1 MKKNNIILL
10 SAIILLSFTYILSL
24 IKEGDGIEK
33 REEIKSALINPSNAG
48 QIVKLELYDAA
59 SYLKLEKIDNIWQIS
74 QEENTFISIPAD
86 ASKIESF
93 VSDFSKVRSM
103 YKISDKLSK
112 NNSFGLTDASAFKI
126 RYYYASSFDDLI
138 FGNQDFSLSSRY
150 LMSGRKTDVYE
161 INDEI
166 QKYLTSS
173 VQFWSE
179 PYLISRYTSGI
190 KTFEDIQSAF
200 RIKDGKKQSLNV
212 DSRFMELRHGGLPL
226 QSELERLEEL
236 EEIRLEIG
244 NKLSIILYFYKKE
257 NAELSDGIYV
267 KEIYESSSG
276 KKEYWVKISS
286 WTYNRISEIT
296 L

>member
-48 QIVKLELYDAA
+48 LIVKLELYDAA

-93 VSDFSKVRSM
+93 ISDFSKVRSM

-190 KTFEDIQSAF
+190 KAFEDIQTAF
-200 RIKDGKKQSLNV
+200 SIKDGKKQSLNV

-226 QSELERLEEL
+226 QAELEKLEEL